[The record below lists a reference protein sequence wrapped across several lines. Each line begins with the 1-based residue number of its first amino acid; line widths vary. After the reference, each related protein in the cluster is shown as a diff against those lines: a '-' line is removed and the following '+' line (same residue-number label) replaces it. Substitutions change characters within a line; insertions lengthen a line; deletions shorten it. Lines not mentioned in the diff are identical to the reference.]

1 MEQNIKEVKTI
12 AKVIHDYIYNNI
24 KLSDQ
29 EHATFIAG
37 CLIALCDKNFRGK
50 YQQDYSNNPE
60 KFTQEVI
67 NAIKNSIDNC
77 EGLNDKKDIIK
88 AEYDFIAR
96 NEQLKKLVL
105 VDGEQQTN
113 LQYII
118 SLLNIVYDVA
128 ISCPEYDVL
137 GCFYD
142 QFSKYSASDQQSLG
156 IVLTPF
162 HVADFMSELL
172 EINENDIVLDTCCGS
187 ASLLLSAGSKAKMC
201 IGVELNSRMAAI
213 ANANQIIKGRPSHL
227 WLGNSFDLN
236 IQEQI
241 KAYKPTKLIINPP
254 YAQQEKELSFLETG
268 LNLLQPGGIGV
279 IIMPV
284 SCANKLDF
292 ESKTIRKNILSKHK
306 LLASFIMPEQLFAPA
321 VGVNTIICVFKAYAA
336 NNGNSF
342 LAYIKD
348 DGFELTKSEGRIDK
362 NNKWPE
368 IRKDFL
374 TLYHSMQAENKKA
387 VLVDINDSDE
397 WSAISY
403 LDVSENYYEDQFF
416 IPHIQNYLM
425 YIIQGGSKNV

>member
-1 MEQNIKEVKTI
+1 MENSIREVKNI
-12 AKVIHDYIYNNI
+12 AKIIHDYIYNNI

-37 CLIALCDKNFRGK
+37 CLIALCNKDFRKK
-50 YQQDYSNNPE
+50 YRNDYSSNPQEFVQDVMQAIENN
-60 KFTQEVI
+60 I
-67 NAIKNSIDNC
+67 NDCK
-77 EGLNDKKDIIK
+77 GLNDKKDIIK
-88 AEYDFIAR
+88 AEYNFIQR
-96 NEQLKKLVL
+96 NEQLKLPVY
-105 VDGEQQTN
+105 VDGETLTN

-118 SLLNIVYDVA
+118 YLLNNVYDVA
-128 ISCPEYDVL
+128 IKCPEYDVL

-172 EINENDIVLDTCCGS
+172 EINENDVVLDTCCGS

-227 WLGNSFDLN
+227 WLGNSFDTA

-241 KAYKPTKLIINPP
+241 KTYKPTKLIINPP

-268 LNLLQPGGIGV
+268 LDLLQPGGIGV
-279 IIMPV
+279 VIMPV
-284 SCANKLDF
+284 SCANKLDL

-321 VGVNTIICVFKAYAA
+321 VGVNTIICVFKAYTS
-336 NNGNSF
+336 NEGNSF
-342 LAYIKD
+342 LAYLKD

-362 NNKWPE
+362 NNKWPAIKE
-368 IRKDFL
+368 DFL
-374 TLYHSMQAENKKA
+374 NLYHSMQAENKKA
-387 VLVDINDSDE
+387 VLADINNTDE

-403 LDVSENYYEDQFF
+403 LNVSENFYEDQFF

-425 YIIQGGSKNV
+425 YIIQGGSKSV